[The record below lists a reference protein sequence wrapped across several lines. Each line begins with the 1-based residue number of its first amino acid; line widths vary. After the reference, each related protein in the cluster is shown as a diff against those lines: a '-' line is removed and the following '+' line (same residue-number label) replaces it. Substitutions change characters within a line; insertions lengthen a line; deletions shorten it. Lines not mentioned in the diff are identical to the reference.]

1 MLPLLTITPLDL
13 IVQWTDV
20 NNKKN
25 PPNLNLLFNTSEV
38 FSLLCHT
45 FSNVSIHCTFIDY
58 LQCGGHHGSW

>member
-25 PPNLNLLFNTSEV
+25 PRLTLTSTQERYFLSSVIHFQMYLFIEHLLTTLSV
-38 FSLLCHT
+38 
-45 FSNVSIHCTFIDY
+45 VAIMVA
-58 LQCGGHHGSW
+58 GR